1 MEQENQS
8 ITVRVLPPNSRAV
21 EVNIP
26 AGSTVQDALRASG
39 VSLAKAQ
46 AIRIGGESVSLDTPV
61 QDQQTLAIAPE
72 VVGG

>member
-1 MEQENQS
+1 MSEERN
-8 ITVRVLPPNSRAV
+8 ITVHVLPPNSRAISV
-21 EVNIP
+21 EVP
-26 AGSTVQDALRASG
+26 EGSTVQDVLRVGG

-61 QDQQTLAIAPE
+61 QDQQTLSVAPD